1 VWGVGS
7 IGTYA
12 SYHYSVVKAQ
22 TLGL

>member
-7 IGTYA
+7 IGEYA

-22 TLGL
+22 ALGL

>member
-7 IGTYA
+7 IGEYA